1 MEFFKQIAKEPV
13 KKVYEEKIFGVEFR
27 EVYTACPE
35 CGKKLNELHKPNY
48 CDNCGQK
55 LDWNKLKC

>member
-13 KKVYEEKIFGVEFR
+13 KKVYEEKIFGCQFR

-35 CGKKLNELHKPNY
+35 CGKKLNDLNKPNY
-48 CDNCGQK
+48 CEHCGQK
-55 LDWNKLKC
+55 LDWRGHK

>member
-13 KKVYEEKIFGVEFR
+13 KRVHEEYVFGVKFT

-35 CGKKLNELHKPNY
+35 CGKKLDDFNKPNY
-48 CDNCGQK
+48 CEHCGQK
-55 LDWNKLKC
+55 LLWKK